1 MAVAEETPAA
11 EPAHVPDP
19 GQNPAAVRVTGDET
33 AKPDDRTGAAA
44 EQADITRPIG
54 AQPCSTKTGD
64 VVLRVEEDGD
74 DVASKSQ
81 RDDDDDP
88 PQRRSTAGSGTN
100 WLLLLASFL
109 SSYSMYTFQEGIPE
123 EDMIPLDHLLKRV
136 IGPLWDPS
144 PAVLALVVV
153 VLAAS
158 TSAVVY
164 RQGMS
169 WVTTLGLGSAF
180 SHFPVGVWRE
190 GWRETA
196 LRDAPMRLMI
206 PPLLLQLLRA
216 VEARTGWDI
225 TRERS
230 IREGR
235 EARRAEESGDR
246 EALEMREGDGSD
258 GDGVGGLLDQDR
270 RREGYGTPEYCQSTG
285 AKNAER
291 LIMNDCPVKLSE

>member
-1 MAVAEETPAA
+1 MAVAEEM
-11 EPAHVPDP
+11 
-19 GQNPAAVRVTGDET
+19 PAAVLVTGDET
-33 AKPDDRTGAAA
+33 ANPDDRLGIVA
-44 EQADITRPIG
+44 EQADITRPTG

-74 DVASKSQ
+74 DVASKPQ
-81 RDDDDDP
+81 RDDDAPDDDDDP
-88 PQRRSTAGSGTN
+88 PRGRSTAGSRTN

-109 SSYSMYTFQEGIPE
+109 TSYSMYTFQEGIPE
-123 EDMIPLDHLLKRV
+123 EDMIPLDHLLKRA

-169 WVTTLGLGSAF
+169 WVTTMGLGSAF

-196 LRDAPMRLMI
+196 LRDTPMRLMI
-206 PPLLLQLLRA
+206 PPLLLQLI
-216 VEARTGWDI
+216 RTVGAWTGRDI

-235 EARRAEESGDR
+235 EERRAEESGDR
-246 EALEMREGDGSD
+246 EAFEMREVDGSGGDG
-258 GDGVGGLLDQDR
+258 GGGLLDEER
-270 RREGYGTPEYCQSTG
+270 RREGYGAC
-285 AKNAER
+285 
-291 LIMNDCPVKLSE
+291 

>member
-11 EPAHVPDP
+11 
-19 GQNPAAVRVTGDET
+19 VRVTEDEI
-33 AKPDDRTGAAA
+33 PGAAA

-74 DVASKSQ
+74 DVAPKLQ
-81 RDDDDDP
+81 RDDGAPDEDDDGP
-88 PQRRSTAGSGTN
+88 PRRRSTAGSGTN

-144 PAVLALVVV
+144 PAVLALVVI

-206 PPLLLQLLRA
+206 PPLLLQLVRA

-235 EARRAEESGDR
+235 EERRAEESGDR
-246 EALEMREGDGSD
+246 EALEMREGDGSG

-270 RREGYGTPEYCQSTG
+270 RREGYGAC
-285 AKNAER
+285 
-291 LIMNDCPVKLSE
+291 

>member
-1 MAVAEETPAA
+1 MAIAEET
-11 EPAHVPDP
+11 
-19 GQNPAAVRVTGDET
+19 PAAVRVTGDEA
-33 AKPDDRTGAAA
+33 AKVDDRPGVAA
-44 EQADITRPIG
+44 EQAGITGPIG

-64 VVLRVEEDGD
+64 VVLRIEENED
-74 DVASKSQ
+74 DVASKPQ
-81 RDDDDDP
+81 RDDDAPDDDDNDP
-88 PQRRSTAGSGTN
+88 PRGRSTVGSGTN

-109 SSYSMYTFQEGIPE
+109 ASYSMYTFQEGIPE
-123 EDMIPLDHLLKRV
+123 DDMIPLDHLLKRV

-180 SHFPVGVWRE
+180 GHFPVGVWRG

-206 PPLLLQLLRA
+206 PPLLLQLTRA

-235 EARRAEESGDR
+235 EERRAEESGDR
-246 EALEMREGDGSD
+246 EALEMREGDGGD
-258 GDGVGGLLDQDR
+258 GDGDGDGGGGLLEEER
-270 RREGYGTPEYCQSTG
+270 RREGYGAC
-285 AKNAER
+285 
-291 LIMNDCPVKLSE
+291 